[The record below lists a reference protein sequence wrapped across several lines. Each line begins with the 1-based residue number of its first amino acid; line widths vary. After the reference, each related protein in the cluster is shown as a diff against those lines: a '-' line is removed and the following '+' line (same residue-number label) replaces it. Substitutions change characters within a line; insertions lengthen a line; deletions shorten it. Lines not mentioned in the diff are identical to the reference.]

1 MVLRKILM
9 VMVAVLL
16 ANNAAAAAR
25 ALIPDALIDGVGE
38 QLQTGLAVIVDGE
51 YIVGVVPVADLPADI
66 ERLPLPGLTL
76 MPGLINGHEHPL
88 IYSDDYQ
95 NAHLAASN

>member
-25 ALIPDALIDGVGE
+25 ALIPDALIDGVGD
-38 QLQTGLAVIVDGE
+38 QL
-51 YIVGVVPVADLPADI
+51 
-66 ERLPLPGLTL
+66 
-76 MPGLINGHEHPL
+76 
-88 IYSDDYQ
+88 
-95 NAHLAASN
+95 

>member
-16 ANNAAAAAR
+16 ANNAVAAAR

-51 YIVGVVPVADLPADI
+51 YILS
-66 ERLPLPGLTL
+66 
-76 MPGLINGHEHPL
+76 LIH
-88 IYSDDYQ
+88 I
-95 NAHLAASN
+95 